1 MKKILYFLACLGLT
15 MSLSS
20 CFGPEFWDDGPRHH
34 HHHHHHHHP
43 HYEMHHH
50 GGPGHYG
57 RY

>member
-34 HHHHHHHHP
+34 HHHHHHP